1 MSGLYPPDRGDYK
14 VSYTTLLSLFNRG
27 MYAKN
32 CLEIGIAESQLL
44 LDNPSFDR
52 IAVLRSHLSTL
63 EKEQE
68 RVQRLIDSVKE
79 TILTQERKEIMS
91 DEKKFEVFK
100 QKILEGH
107 GETYEAESRSKYGD
121 AEVNSMLARFK
132 GTTQEQYA
140 ELEHLEQE
148 ILEKLYAAVTA
159 GADPA
164 GEKGKEIAEL
174 HRRWLTAAGG
184 KHDVLRHRGVAELY
198 VQDKRF
204 TAYYDKKQAGCA
216 RFLRDAVLA
225 WV

>member
-100 QKILEGH
+100 
-107 GETYEAESRSKYGD
+107 
-121 AEVNSMLARFK
+121 
-132 GTTQEQYA
+132 
-140 ELEHLEQE
+140 
-148 ILEKLYAAVTA
+148 
-159 GADPA
+159 
-164 GEKGKEIAEL
+164 
-174 HRRWLTAAGG
+174 
-184 KHDVLRHRGVAELY
+184 
-198 VQDKRF
+198 
-204 TAYYDKKQAGCA
+204 
-216 RFLRDAVLA
+216 
-225 WV
+225 